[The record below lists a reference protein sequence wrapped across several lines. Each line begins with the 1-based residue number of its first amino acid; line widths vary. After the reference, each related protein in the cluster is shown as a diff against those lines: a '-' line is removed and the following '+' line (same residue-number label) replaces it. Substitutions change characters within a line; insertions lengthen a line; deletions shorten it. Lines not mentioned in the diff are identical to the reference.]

1 MVTCDDMKDSD
12 LQSSMSWVTPPA
24 EGDAVLTFLSA
35 AVRALG
41 GRSDAALARTMH
53 VQPHLIANWRR
64 RMTIPDEHVVWFRTT
79 FVEKVGTFN
88 NDLPQVSLEAR
99 AAVVL
104 LVAET
109 DGDPIDAGNSASI
122 AAGLALGGLLALA
135 QFLVDVGA
143 GWETEKLVQI
153 MRPLMMTF
161 RRADYLRASI
171 A

>member
-1 MVTCDDMKDSD
+1 
-12 LQSSMSWVTPPA
+12 
-24 EGDAVLTFLSA
+24 
-35 AVRALG
+35 
-41 GRSDAALARTMH
+41 
-53 VQPHLIANWRR
+53 
-64 RMTIPDEHVVWFRTT
+64 MTIPDEHVVWFRTT